1 MKFFL
6 RHFKSYIFRGFLALV
21 PLALSFFVLRFFYV
35 FIDQKIAVLINKFIG
50 IRIPGLGI
58 ILFFLVLY
66 LIGYLASNVIG
77 RRLLNLLEMISHRI
91 PIVKTIYQIGKQLS
105 STLSLPGRQAFKKA
119 VLVEYFR
126 PGVWTVG
133 FVTGS
138 LLDKRNNEKLFKV
151 FVPVNLPNPT
161 SGMILMLKEDEI
173 VDTNWSVEEAM
184 KMLISGGIIG
194 PNEVGQ

>member
-1 MKFFL
+1 MKIFL
-6 RHFKSYIFRGFLALV
+6 RHFKSYILRGFLALI

-35 FIDQKIAVLINKFIG
+35 FIDQKISVLINNFIG

-58 ILFFLVLY
+58 ILFLFTLY

-77 RRLLNLLEMISHRI
+77 RRLLNLLERI
-91 PIVKTIYQIGKQLS
+91 PSKIPIIKTIYQIGKQVS
-105 STLSLPGRQAFKKA
+105 STLSLPGQQAFKKA

-126 PGVWTVG
+126 PGVWTIG

-138 LLDKRNNEKLFKV
+138 ILDKRNNEKLLKV
-151 FVPVNLPNPT
+151 FIPVNLPNPT
-161 SGMILMLKEDEI
+161 SGMILMLKEDQVI
-173 VDTNWSVEEAM
+173 DTKWTIEEAM

-194 PNEVGQ
+194 PKEMA